1 MIMVA
6 PPHSHSKPHGRC
18 VGHSIVMEIVMESSP
33 RLIMSHEVSVGSA
46 IMRLVL
52 HGSWKEI
59 ALQSFMDCRVVDSD
73 QQYRGRLSQ

>member
-1 MIMVA
+1 
-6 PPHSHSKPHGRC
+6 
-18 VGHSIVMEIVMESSP
+18 MESSP

-59 ALQSFMDCRVVDSD
+59 ALQSFMDCRVVDSE